1 MRSFLITLLTKLS
14 SDSCI
19 VWFSTVNAWLVLQNI
34 KFVLIWKYLKLAKW
48 CTMSN
53 VQTLY
58 KVILETLFWWYA
70 LYLIGC
76 GIFLQTVNKYE
87 WSLYPIVLSVNGIKI
102 MHRKELFLDF
112 LILSIVTVPFERNI
126 LERTRNNRQ
135 RKIKNKQAIRTPFC
149 QLISKTM

>member
-1 MRSFLITLLTKLS
+1 ML
-14 SDSCI
+14 C
-19 VWFSTVNAWLVLQNI
+19 TV
-34 KFVLIWKYLKLAKW
+34 
-48 CTMSN
+48 
-53 VQTLY
+53 
-58 KVILETLFWWYA
+58 
-70 LYLIGC
+70 IGC

-87 WSLYPIVLSVNGIKI
+87 WNLHPVVLSVYDIKI
-102 MHRKELFLDF
+102 MHRKELFLAL